1 MDLFELT
8 SAEYE
13 FWKERS
19 LREYKQETI
28 RANGLTEA
36 EAEEKA
42 QGDFN
47 RYLPNGLGSP
57 DQYIFSM
64 KDNGTLIGF
73 LWFCERGAADNRKAY
88 ILDIVVEE
96 AHRGKGHGKK
106 AMLLLEEKV
115 KAMGLRHIG
124 LHVFGHNHR
133 AHELY
138 KKLGYV
144 ETNIVMEKVL

>member
-57 DQYIFSM
+57 DQYIYSM
-64 KDNGTLIGF
+64 KDNGALIG
-73 LWFCERGAADNRKAY
+73 
-88 ILDIVVEE
+88 
-96 AHRGKGHGKK
+96 
-106 AMLLLEEKV
+106 
-115 KAMGLRHIG
+115 
-124 LHVFGHNHR
+124 
-133 AHELY
+133 
-138 KKLGYV
+138 
-144 ETNIVMEKVL
+144 